1 MRGQELEGTDS
12 VGARKAG
19 EPWKGM
25 GLLQLQTAEAP
36 KGPGAGDTEGPPG
49 FGRPETETPQKTRDQ
64 KGAQVITHRDEW
76 GRRSGGGAKEGPRDG
91 RGTNPSPSLNP

>member
-1 MRGQELEGTDS
+1 MWEPGRLENPGKGWDSYSYKQLRLLRVPVQGTWKDPQ
-12 VGARKAG
+12 GLGDRKRR
-19 EPWKGM
+19 
-25 GLLQLQTAEAP
+25 
-36 KGPGAGDTEGPPG
+36 PP
-49 FGRPETETPQKTRDQ
+49 KTRDQ

>member
-1 MRGQELEGTDS
+1 METGGWRADLTVRNGGGGERQELEGTDS

-36 KGPGAGDTEGPPG
+36 KGPGAGDIEGPPG
-49 FGRPETETPQKTRDQ
+49 FGRPETETPQNTRP
-64 KGAQVITHRDEW
+64 E
-76 GRRSGGGAKEGPRDG
+76 GGAGD
-91 RGTNPSPSLNP
+91 NPQG

>member
-1 MRGQELEGTDS
+1 M
-12 VGARKAG
+12 GARVAG

-25 GLLQLQTAEAP
+25 GLQQLETVEAP
-36 KGPGAGDTEGPPG
+36 RGPGAGDIEGPSG
-49 FGRPETETPQKTRDQ
+49 FGRPETETPPKKTRDQ